1 MNVPRS
7 HPERSEGPL
16 IGRLITQCTQGIQGF
31 DCKVPR
37 STRDDDAVE
46 ALKNV
51 RNILRELLRPLLHPV
66 PRKLC
71 AGRS

>member
-1 MNVPRS
+1 M
-7 HPERSEGPL
+7 
-16 IGRLITQCTQGIQGF
+16 GRLITPCTQGIQGF
-31 DCKVPR
+31 DCEVPR
-37 STRDDDAVE
+37 SSRDDDAVE

-71 AGRS
+71 GGRS